1 MKVIWLGQASL
12 LIRSDAGT
20 TVLVDPYFS
29 DCVGDIDPEKRRRI
43 PAEKWLWDIEPDVL
57 VFTHDHI
64 DHYDPE
70 TAPHFLK
77 KEKQTTVLSPK
88 SCWNKARLFG
98 GSHNYVQFDPLT
110 EWTEKD
116 LHFTAVRAVH
126 SDPDAIGILV
136 DDGEKTL
143 YITGDTLYSRL
154 IFESLPDK
162 IDAIFL
168 PINGIGNNMN
178 AMDAARFA
186 ETCNADLAV
195 PLHWGMMDDL
205 DPCIF
210 RFEPKYI
217 PEIYQEFEI
226 K

>member
-1 MKVIWLGQASL
+1 
-12 LIRSDAGT
+12 
-20 TVLVDPYFS
+20 
-29 DCVGDIDPEKRRRI
+29 
-43 PAEKWLWDIEPDVL
+43 
-57 VFTHDHI
+57 
-64 DHYDPE
+64 
-70 TAPHFLK
+70 
-77 KEKQTTVLSPK
+77 
-88 SCWNKARLFG
+88 
-98 GSHNYVQFDPLT
+98 
-110 EWTEKD
+110 
-116 LHFTAVRAVH
+116 
-126 SDPDAIGILV
+126 
-136 DDGEKTL
+136 
-143 YITGDTLYSRL
+143 L